1 MTEKGGGG
9 FDVEPLLRK
18 GVSSL
23 EAYVPGRA
31 IEDVAAEYG
40 LSEIVK
46 LASNE
51 NALGPTPRAM
61 EAIRDALEGLH
72 RYPDGGA
79 KALAA
84 RLARKLGVAPSQIF
98 VGNGGD
104 DVLSVLSRTLLNEG
118 EEVVIPRP
126 TFSPYAHVSRVMGAR
141 VVFSP
146 LRDMRIDLEDVL
158 SRISNRT
165 KIVFLCSPNNPTG
178 AILPGDEL
186 VAFLTRLPGGVL
198 TLLDEAYVDFADDP
212 AFPDSMALIDR
223 FPIVALRSFSKIYGL
238 AGLRVGF
245 GVSRSGV
252 VEYMDRV
259 REPFNVNR
267 LAQAAALA
275 ALEDDDY
282 RERAVA
288 LVREGREALYRAF
301 DEMGVEHLRSQANF
315 VFARVGDGD
324 AATEALTREGVIVR
338 AGGAFGCPAW
348 IRVTVGLAP
357 ENERFLAALRRF
369 LGRGGAGA

>member
-40 LSEIVK
+40 LSEVVK

-51 NALGPTPRAM
+51 NALGPAPGAM
-61 EAIRDALEGLH
+61 EAIRGALEDLH

-84 RLARKLGVAPSQIF
+84 RLARKLGVAPSRIF

-158 SRISNRT
+158 SRISKRT

-186 VAFLTRLPGGVL
+186 VSFLARLPGGVL
-198 TLLDEAYVDFADDP
+198 TLLDEAYGDFADDP

-245 GVSRSGV
+245 GVGRSGV
-252 VEYMDRV
+252 VEYMNRV

-315 VFARVGDGD
+315 VFARVGDGG
-324 AATEALTREGVIVR
+324 AATEALAREGVIVR
-338 AGGAFGCPAW
+338 AGGAFGCPGW
-348 IRVTVGLAP
+348 IRVTVGLGP

-369 LGRGGAGA
+369 LGRGGSGA